1 MSERALEKLI
11 ASGEIVQE
19 EKTFVEEAKQSA
31 FGKFTS
37 STVAF
42 ATKAATRLGSV
53 AGGTGVA
60 YAIAA

>member
-1 MSERALEKLI
+1 MI

-42 ATKAATRLGSV
+42 ATKAATKLGSV